1 MTDMP
6 EKTVPIQVAAS
17 VYESEEN
24 LYTQEMSTT
33 ECVFNVSVNSDPG
46 DPNSTAE
53 AMKSADW
60 KHWREGVFDEYDN
73 FTKRAAWKSTP
84 RPKGRKV
91 LRTKNVYK
99 KKLFAITKLLRYKVR
114 NCVLGY
120 EQIPGVDYTES
131 YAAVVADQ
139 TIRTALGISL
149 FYKFLGMS
157 IEQMTKAVE
166 VCKEEAGDEWV
177 LADVLDVEA
186 AFLNATL
193 EEEVY
198 IEIPELYYEYCKAR
212 GIEPPPEGYV
222 FKLRMDQYGL
232 VQVARAWVKRFQW
245 IITRKELGMKQCKT
259 DPCLFVKHDKNGR
272 LILWAVTY
280 IDDVVYG
287 GLKCETVNLK
297 KQVTEY
303 VTITEI
309 GKLDVH
315 LGVHYALKADKLGPY
330 FECSMEK
337 YIQSMCSEF
346 EEHIGKEVRD
356 YATPA
361 APGSNLLA
369 NEGEEI
375 DTSGYRKFTGKT
387 LFAVKKVLPDAGNAV
402 RELSMHLANPGTQQW
417 KAAARVMVHLKHQYV
432 PIKLRRPL
440 DLRVRRHVDTDW
452 ASDRNDRKSI
462 TSLLTAI
469 GFVCLVNWQCK
480 KQNTVALSST
490 EAELYGESSAAQD
503 VMFETN
509 MLDEML
515 GKAVRPSIVYGDNMG
530 AIFLARNLAVGQRT
544 KHIDIRT
551 RFITNLVES
560 KQIEMEHVRSESNPA
575 DAASKNCKEA
585 THVKHAANIYN
596 GTFHP
601 TIGEGVEST
610 DYVRP
615 YGGKR
620 DSGRAT
626 KSNGTDGSGTETAN
640 DSFRSDSDELETD

>member
-1 MTDMP
+1 M
-6 EKTVPIQVAAS
+6 S
-17 VYESEEN
+17 NEEI
-24 LYTQEMSTT
+24 LE
-33 ECVFNVSVNSDPG
+33 
-46 DPNSTAE
+46 
-53 AMKSADW
+53 
-60 KHWREGVFDEYDN
+60 
-73 FTKRAAWKSTP
+73 
-84 RPKGRKV
+84 
-91 LRTKNVYK
+91 
-99 KKLFAITKLLRYKVR
+99 
-114 NCVLGY
+114 
-120 EQIPGVDYTES
+120 
-131 YAAVVADQ
+131 
-139 TIRTALGISL
+139 TIRDP
-149 FYKFLGMS
+149 
-157 IEQMTKAVE
+157 
-166 VCKEEAGDEWV
+166 KEEIDDEWV

-186 AFLNATL
+186 AFLNALL

-198 IEIPELYYEYCKAR
+198 IEVPEMYYEYCEAR
-212 GIEPPPEGYV
+212 GVEPPPKGYV
-222 FKLRMDQYGL
+222 FKLMMGQYGL

-245 IITRKELGMKQCKT
+245 IITRDELGMKQCKT
-259 DPCLFVKHDKNGR
+259 DPCLFVKHDKNNR

-287 GLKCETVNLK
+287 GLKSETVNLK
-297 KQVTEY
+297 EQVTKY

-315 LGVHYALKADKLGPY
+315 LGVHYMLKGDELGPY

-337 YIQSMCSEF
+337 YIQSMWREF
-346 EEHIGKEVRD
+346 EAHVGKEVRD

-369 NEGEEI
+369 NEEQEI
-375 DTSGYRKFTGKT
+375 DTSGYRKFVGKS
-387 LFAVKKVLPDAGNAV
+387 LFAVKKVLPDTGNAV
-402 RELSMHLANPGTQQW
+402 RELSMHLANPGNQQW
-417 KAAARVMVHLKHQYV
+417 KAVARVMGHLKYHYV

-440 DLRVRRHVDTDW
+440 DLRVRSHVDTDW

-560 KQIEMEHVRSESNPA
+560 KQIEMEHVRSENNPA
-575 DAASKNCKEA
+575 DAASKNCKEG
-585 THVKHAANIYN
+585 THVRHAQNIYN
-596 GTFHP
+596 GTFHH
-601 TIGEGVEST
+601 TIGEGVESIN
-610 DYVRP
+610 DMRP
-615 YGGKR
+615 YGGKC
-620 DSGRAT
+620 DSEGAT
-626 KSNGTDGSGTETAN
+626 ESSGIDEGGIETAN
-640 DSFRSDSDELETD
+640 DSFRSDSDDLETD